1 MPNLDKGVT
10 HLVRVIYNDYL
21 CIEQKLKHMS
31 IEKAF
36 SKFIENVN
44 SLREITHYED
54 EHGEGVDTK
63 ETATNAIKEYE
74 NLLNKL
80 NESFNQFKNSVNTKY
95 KEVKNCPTPV
105 QEKLVTVI
113 REVPLKNINDKDVKD
128 LLTQVENTESL
139 VEAVRILVL
148 IIYNAKDINEHRIAL
163 RNYSNT
169 LRLIK
174 TINKFVIGIDTS
186 NIPEK
191 LYTDAKTEINNN
203 YKGK

>member
-1 MPNLDKGVT
+1 MNELRCFNIKVSINKKQSVKTSYIRLLLNLDKGVT

-80 NESFNQFKNSVNTKY
+80 NESFNQRIIMGKISLILVSVLLFSCGENNFKNKGRSTWIVDKIENESQTTSTYFARTTDTTDLAEYNTWFTDSVGAFQVGDTLSFTKKVSAK
-95 KEVKNCPTPV
+95 KE
-105 QEKLVTVI
+105 
-113 REVPLKNINDKDVKD
+113 
-128 LLTQVENTESL
+128 
-139 VEAVRILVL
+139 
-148 IIYNAKDINEHRIAL
+148 
-163 RNYSNT
+163 
-169 LRLIK
+169 
-174 TINKFVIGIDTS
+174 NK
-186 NIPEK
+186 E
-191 LYTDAKTEINNN
+191 
-203 YKGK
+203 

>member
-1 MPNLDKGVT
+1 
-10 HLVRVIYNDYL
+10 
-21 CIEQKLKHMS
+21 MS

-95 KEVKNCPTPV
+95 KEVKNCPTTV
-105 QEKLVTVI
+105 QEKLVTVV

-203 YKGK
+203 YNFTALNNYKGK